1 MNTHSTD
8 QDVAVPALTETLSV
22 RLDRE
27 SMQALSSIAAAEHRA
42 PAAVVRDW
50 IFERLGR
57 TPAHQ
62 DVALEGAVDSGTT
75 DPGEALRQRYRPDD
89 IVVLF
94 VGESAPAGGT
104 FFYQADSNLFRATR
118 EACTLAF
125 GNVPDGPAF
134 LWWFRD
140 KGFWLC
146 DLADRPVNRNRG
158 RPRKLEVNA
167 GVAGLAAVIAD
178 AQPDFVVSVKTSIET
193 EVRQAAERAG
203 FAGNRIVVL
212 PFPLYQWRDVY
223 VRELARFFGWERTT
237 SPGRRARQKS
247 STSDGTH
254 LTLHEAMEAVLRT
267 RDGGPVPAREL
278 ANEIAARDFYA
289 RQDGGRADHQQILA
303 RARKYPHLFAVERSG
318 VQLR

>member
-1 MNTHSTD
+1 MNNPSTE
-8 QDVAVPALTETLSV
+8 QDPGRVLTETLSV
-22 RLDRE
+22 RLDSE
-27 SMQALSSIAAAEHRA
+27 SMRELGAIAAAGHRA

-50 IFERLGR
+50 IFERIGR
-57 TPAHQ
+57 TCAHQ
-62 DVALEGAVDSGTT
+62 ELAREGAADSRTP
-75 DPGEALRQRYRPDD
+75 DPREALRQRYRPDD

-104 FFYQADSNLFRATR
+104 FFYQADSNLFRATH
-118 EACTLAF
+118 EACALAF
-125 GNVPDGPAF
+125 GNVPDGTAF
-134 LWWFRD
+134 LRWFRD
-140 KGFWLC
+140 HGFWLC
-146 DLADRPVNRNRG
+146 DLADRSVNRKRG

-167 GVAGLAAVIAD
+167 GVAGLAAVITD
-178 AQPDFVVSVKTSIET
+178 AQPDFVVSVKTSIEP

-203 FAGNRIVVL
+203 FAGGRIVVL

-223 VRELARFFGWERTT
+223 VRELARFLGWRRTK
-237 SPGRRARQKS
+237 SPGRRARQRS

-278 ANEIAARDFYA
+278 ANEIAACNFYA

-303 RARKYPHLFAVERSG
+303 RARKYPHLFAVERFG
-318 VQLR
+318 VRLR

>member
-1 MNTHSTD
+1 MNNFSTE
-8 QDVAVPALTETLSV
+8 QDPGRVLTETLSV
-22 RLDRE
+22 RLDSE
-27 SMQALSSIAAAEHRA
+27 SMRQLGAIAAAGHRA

-57 TPAHQ
+57 TPAFQ
-62 DVALEGAVDSGTT
+62 GVALEGAADSGTT
-75 DPGEALRQRYRPDD
+75 DPREALRQRYRPDD

-104 FFYQADSNLFRATR
+104 FFYEANSNLFRATR
-118 EACTLAF
+118 EACALAF
-125 GNVPDGPAF
+125 GNVPDGTAF
-134 LWWFRD
+134 LRWFRD
-140 KGFWLC
+140 QGFWLC
-146 DLADRPVNRNRG
+146 DLTDRPVNRKRG

-212 PFPLYQWRDVY
+212 PFPLYQWRVAY
-223 VRELARFFGWERTT
+223 VRELARFLGWGRTKST
-237 SPGRRARQKS
+237 GTRARQKS
-247 STSDGTH
+247 STSDATH

-318 VQLR
+318 VRLQ